1 MTAQGAAVL
10 LIDIENM
17 IGINA
22 RPATLATKV
31 DALIGQAGPGIQV
44 VAACAGSR
52 ITPASVKALKDRKVA
67 LLTVD
72 GSKDAADQALLSE
85 AGRLA
90 AQGCT
95 RFVIASNDNRF
106 GQVADLG
113 QLEIII
119 WASQKP
125 APKYASRAAAV
136 HRLPRPG
143 ASAPSAKPS
152 LPAPAYGTGPTTA
165 NAVST
170 KVPPPAAGSPEPP
183 AQHPPAQ
190 PPPAQ
195 HPPARHPVATAS
207 LAALAAATLTAG
219 VLFGA
224 GTVLGAAAALR
235 ILGRQLPDP
244 ARRG

>member
-143 ASAPSAKPS
+143 ASA
-152 LPAPAYGTGPTTA
+152 
-165 NAVST
+165 
-170 KVPPPAAGSPEPP
+170 
-183 AQHPPAQ
+183 HPPSRPCPLRPTEPGRRRPTRSAPRSRRRPPGRPSRQ
-190 PPPAQ
+190 P
-195 HPPARHPVATAS
+195 S
-207 LAALAAATLTAG
+207 
-219 VLFGA
+219 
-224 GTVLGAAAALR
+224 
-235 ILGRQLPDP
+235 IRQPS
-244 ARRG
+244 RRQPSIRQPGIQWPQRPWPRWRRRR